1 MDVQLITHNPTRT
14 RKIEQSWMREIKRR
28 WSLFNRVAVTRLIE
42 MNRGDLFMNE
52 AGGVPFQLSP
62 SQQRAYMVY
71 LQREIQRLLIVT
83 TSEPNWQAAYQLSA
97 YQRGLENTRQILIA
111 SGQPIMPT
119 IDEAIAGAGAGPF
132 TATPALA
139 TAPTLAAGAPG
150 AAIHRESLEFLYT
163 RSYTDLV
170 GWTDKMA
177 NQTRQI
183 LFDGFQQG
191 EGIRDVVRKM
201 ERRIEVSRSRAE
213 TIARTET
220 NQAYSKA
227 AIAEADRA
235 SDELD
240 EEIKV
245 RWLTAADNRVR
256 HAHARVHGVVMTTER
271 ARGIKTTDG
280 INCRCALA
288 PVVPGTNTAKKQ
300 AKFKKE
306 RSVLLS
312 IDRK

>member
-97 YQRGLENTRQILIA
+97 YQRGLENTRQILI
-111 SGQPIMPT
+111 
-119 IDEAIAGAGAGPF
+119 
-132 TATPALA
+132 
-139 TAPTLAAGAPG
+139 
-150 AAIHRESLEFLYT
+150 
-163 RSYTDLV
+163 
-170 GWTDKMA
+170 
-177 NQTRQI
+177 
-183 LFDGFQQG
+183 DGFQQG

-245 RWLTAADNRVR
+245 RWLAAADNRVR